1 MLWGRLLCAA
11 VAMPTL
17 IGFTCFV
24 QVVGGASS
32 VFVLEESV
40 VDPGRQMFVT
50 YTRNISLTKLSCVEG
65 KCEFF
70 VHPNDPQKTCVTKM
84 AWFKSSIAGLSQP
97 IEHFVKE
104 RYQGNAEKAEL
115 GLQYVIDHLVV
126 PNAPHD
132 S

>member
-50 YTRNISLTKLSCVEG
+50 YTRNISLTKLSCVEE

-70 VHPNDPQKTCVTKM
+70 VHPNDPQK
-84 AWFKSSIAGLSQP
+84 
-97 IEHFVKE
+97 
-104 RYQGNAEKAEL
+104 
-115 GLQYVIDHLVV
+115 
-126 PNAPHD
+126 
-132 S
+132 